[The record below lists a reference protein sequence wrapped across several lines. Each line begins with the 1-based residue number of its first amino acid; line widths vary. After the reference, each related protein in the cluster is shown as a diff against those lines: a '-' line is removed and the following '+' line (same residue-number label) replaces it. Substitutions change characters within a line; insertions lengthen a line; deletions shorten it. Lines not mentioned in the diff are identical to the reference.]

1 MDLCELI
8 EELHTMMEK
17 KQNAICSI
25 EFKELRKSS
34 PWESYNNIQS
44 VSLEDAIPLLFQA
57 DIDQWIATDISTEV
71 YMIENC
77 PSYFYHIK
85 LMRCL

>member
-34 PWESYNNIQS
+34 PWESYRNIQS
-44 VSLEDAIPLLFQA
+44 VSLENAIPLLFQA
-57 DIDQWIATDISTEV
+57 DIDQWFATDISTEV

-77 PSYFYHIK
+77 PSHFIHIK
-85 LMRCL
+85 LMRCI